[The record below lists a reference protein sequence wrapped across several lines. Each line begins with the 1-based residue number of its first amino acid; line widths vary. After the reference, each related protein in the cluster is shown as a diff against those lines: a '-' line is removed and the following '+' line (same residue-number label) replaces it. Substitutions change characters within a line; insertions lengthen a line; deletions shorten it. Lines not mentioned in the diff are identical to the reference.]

1 MSNQYQTQGYTVNDA
16 GRRLIV
22 DPITRIEGHMRCE
35 VNIDEQNVITN
46 AVSCGTM
53 FRGLEIILQGRDPR
67 DAWAFVER
75 ICGVCTGVHALASVY
90 AIEDAIGIQ
99 VPDNANIIRNIMLAT
114 LWCHDHLV
122 HFYQLAG
129 MDWIDVLNALKAD
142 PRATSQ
148 LAQSLSAWPMSSPG
162 YFFDVQNRLKK
173 FVDGGQLGIFRNGY
187 WGHPQYKLSPEANL
201 MGFAH
206 YLEALDFQ
214 REIVKIHTIFGG
226 KNPHPNWIV
235 GGMPCA
241 INLDQS
247 GAVVN
252 GDFKN
257 VMPVDL
263 ADPQQIQ
270 EFVDHAW
277 YRYPDDRL
285 GRHPFDGITDP
296 WYNPGDVKGSDTHIQ
311 QLNEQER
318 YSWIKAPRWRG
329 HAMEVGPLART
340 LIAYHK
346 GDAATIESVDRMMSA
361 LKLPLSGIQ
370 STLGRILCRAHEAQ
384 WAVGKLQYFF
394 DRLMTN
400 LKNGDLATANTEKWE
415 PASWPQHC
423 RGIGF
428 TEAPRGA
435 LGHWASIRDQ
445 KIELYQCVVPTTWNA
460 SPRDP
465 KKQIGAY
472 EAALMGTQM
481 AIPDQPLEILR
492 TLHSFDPC
500 LACSTHVL
508 GDDGSELI
516 AVQVR

>member
-247 GAVVN
+247 GAVGAINMERLNLVQSIITRTADFINNVMVPDALAIGQFNKAWSQIGTGLSDKCVLSYGAFPDIANDFSQQSLLMPGGAVVN

-370 STLGRILCRAHEAQ
+370 STLGRIFMPRARSA
-384 WAVGKLQYFF
+384 
-394 DRLMTN
+394 
-400 LKNGDLATANTEKWE
+400 
-415 PASWPQHC
+415 
-423 RGIGF
+423 
-428 TEAPRGA
+428 
-435 LGHWASIRDQ
+435 
-445 KIELYQCVVPTTWNA
+445 
-460 SPRDP
+460 
-465 KKQIGAY
+465 
-472 EAALMGTQM
+472 MG
-481 AIPDQPLEILR
+481 R
-492 TLHSFDPC
+492 
-500 LACSTHVL
+500 
-508 GDDGSELI
+508 
-516 AVQVR
+516 R